1 MDNITNKRKYPEQL
15 KDKLNCVG
23 FNIREF
29 RLNKGWSRK
38 KLSDQLLFLGIDIS
52 TQAIYDIEI
61 GKRTILDYELFGIA
75 KVLEISVDKLFI
87 DFDFK
92 TDEA

>member
-1 MDNITNKRKYPEQL
+1 MDNITNKRKYPSQL
-15 KDKLNCVG
+15 KDNLNCVG

-29 RLNKGWSRK
+29 RLDKRWSRQ
-38 KLSDQLLFLGIDIS
+38 KLSDQLLFLGVDIS

-61 GKRTILDYELFGIA
+61 GKRTVLDYELFAIA
-75 KVLEISVDKLFI
+75 KVLDTSIDNLFT

-92 TDEA
+92 PDEY